1 MTAGE
6 RENHGKGHGAR
17 TAAVRERAILAL
29 LSERTIA
36 SAAAQCNLGEST
48 LRRWLTEDA
57 EFRADYDA
65 ARRATFDAAISRITS
80 LTTRAV
86 ETLEELLGDTEHPS
100 VRLGAARTV
109 VDIGMHQHE
118 ADTIIRRLEEIEAAL
133 ERRTR

>member
-1 MTAGE
+1 MQMSAGE
-6 RENHGKGHGAR
+6 RQNRGKGHGAR

-36 SAAAQCNLGEST
+36 SAAAQCSLGEST
-48 LRRWLTEDA
+48 LRRWLTEDG
-57 EFRADYDA
+57 
-65 ARRATFDAAISRITS
+65 RIAS
-80 LTTRAV
+80 LTARAV
-86 ETLEELLGDTEHPS
+86 ATLEELLGDTEHPS

-133 ERRTR
+133 ERRRR